1 MTPAQLQTIEEIFH
15 AALDQGPDQVARFLE
30 TTCEGDELLRGEV
43 EALLA
48 LRQRVGSFIE
58 TPAVGIATRIIRN
71 GQADLLVGQTFG
83 HYKISKRIGSG
94 GMGEVYLATDM
105 IAGRKAALKLLPIR
119 FTGDAERLKRFQQE
133 AHAVV
138 ALNHP
143 NILTVYEIGEE
154 HSTHYIASELIEG
167 ETLRQR
173 LLRGRMELSEAV
185 DVAIQVASALAA
197 AHEAG
202 IVHRDINPENI
213 MLRPD
218 GYVKVLDFGIAKLAE
233 QEVPLTI
240 PRDEALLLVET
251 NLGLILGT
259 VPYMSPEQACG
270 APVDKRTD
278 IWSLGVVLYE
288 MVTGHAP
295 FIRDTPREVM
305 STIVKK
311 KPPPLTSYIRQTP
324 RELQQ
329 MISKALRKDR
339 TERYQSASEMLP
351 ALKNLRHKLELKAVP
366 SWLRWAR
373 SPVALVL
380 ALLVFALALALPFY
394 RHRNMA
400 TSLPPKKSI
409 AVLPLENLSEE
420 KENAFFADG
429 IHDELLSNLSKIAD
443 LKVISRTSVMQYKS
457 GIKRNL
463 KQTAQQLG
471 VSNVV
476 EGNVRRAGNRVRV
489 SVQLIDA
496 RTDTHL
502 WAEHYDR
509 DVADVF
515 AIQAEIAQE
524 IADTLEV
531 KLSPSQSD
539 ALAEAPTRDTEA
551 YDLFLKGEY
560 EQHQGVRAPQSAMS
574 GESFDRAQIFY
585 RQALARD
592 PNFAL
597 AYARL
602 AWSELHRHWFISNL
616 TSAELAEVRSNIDR
630 ALAIAPALPDAHLAL
645 GVFHYWGH
653 RDYDSA
659 LRALDRAIELQPSN
673 SDSRTCRA
681 AIYRRRGEWRRALA
695 ESERALELNPRDP
708 LIPAEIG
715 NTYNILRRWSEAE
728 QSLKRALA
736 IDPHFG
742 DAARFLAWT
751 YVNSTGDIPRARK
764 VYEGLQ
770 EERAINVNS
779 STGNIADL
787 IGHGVYLDVIDR
799 HFADALKAWDVP
811 LAKTPEARLR
821 QLEARVGIQVLA
833 GQGAVGKL
841 ECEQTRALLEARLAE
856 RPQDRN
862 SLIALAWAYVCLGR
876 NADALR
882 VAQQAVDSLPVEK
895 DALSGPQ
902 LLAALA
908 EIEARTGRPE
918 EAVKILRQLLTA
930 PAGGAISIA
939 RLKIDPV
946 WDPIRDNPGFQ
957 KLLSEPEPATV
968 YK

>member
-1 MTPAQLQTIEEIFH
+1 
-15 AALDQGPDQVARFLE
+15 
-30 TTCEGDELLRGEV
+30 
-43 EALLA
+43 
-48 LRQRVGSFIE
+48 
-58 TPAVGIATRIIRN
+58 
-71 GQADLLVGQTFG
+71 
-83 HYKISKRIGSG
+83 
-94 GMGEVYLATDM
+94 
-105 IAGRKAALKLLPIR
+105 
-119 FTGDAERLKRFQQE
+119 
-133 AHAVV
+133 
-138 ALNHP
+138 
-143 NILTVYEIGEE
+143 
-154 HSTHYIASELIEG
+154 
-167 ETLRQR
+167 
-173 LLRGRMELSEAV
+173 
-185 DVAIQVASALAA
+185 
-197 AHEAG
+197 
-202 IVHRDINPENI
+202 
-213 MLRPD
+213 
-218 GYVKVLDFGIAKLAE
+218 
-233 QEVPLTI
+233 
-240 PRDEALLLVET
+240 
-251 NLGLILGT
+251 
-259 VPYMSPEQACG
+259 
-270 APVDKRTD
+270 
-278 IWSLGVVLYE
+278 
-288 MVTGHAP
+288 
-295 FIRDTPREVM
+295 
-305 STIVKK
+305 
-311 KPPPLTSYIRQTP
+311 
-324 RELQQ
+324 
-329 MISKALRKDR
+329 
-339 TERYQSASEMLP
+339 
-351 ALKNLRHKLELKAVP
+351 
-366 SWLRWAR
+366 
-373 SPVALVL
+373 
-380 ALLVFALALALPFY
+380 
-394 RHRNMA
+394 
-400 TSLPPKKSI
+400 
-409 AVLPLENLSEE
+409 
-420 KENAFFADG
+420 
-429 IHDELLSNLSKIAD
+429 
-443 LKVISRTSVMQYKS
+443 
-457 GIKRNL
+457 
-463 KQTAQQLG
+463 
-471 VSNVV
+471 V

-539 ALAEAPTRDTEA
+539 ALAAAPTRDTEA

-630 ALAIAPALPDAHLAL
+630 ALAIAPALPDAHLVL
-645 GVFHYWGH
+645 GLFYYWGY

-673 SDSRTCRA
+673 SDSRTCRG

-695 ESERALELNPRDP
+695 EHERALELNPRDP

-715 NTYNILRRWSEAE
+715 NTCNILRRWSEAE

-742 DAARFLAWT
+742 DAARFLACT

-856 RPQDRN
+856 RPEDRN

-882 VAQQAVDSLPVEK
+882 VARQAANSLPIEK
-895 DALSGPQ
+895 DAASGLG
-902 LLAALA
+902 LLVALA

-918 EAVKILRQLLTA
+918 EAVEMLRQLLTA
-930 PAGGAISIA
+930 PTGGAISIA

-957 KLLSEPEPATV
+957 KLLFEPEPATV

>member
-1 MTPAQLQTIEEIFH
+1 MTNSRRVCPKCGATVFADAPQGCCSVCLVRTGL
-15 AALDQGPDQVARFLE
+15 ASLDNADDQGFEPTIARMLKDF
-30 TTCEGDELLRGEV
+30 GDYELLQEIGRGGQGV
-43 EALLA
+43 VYRA
-48 LRQRVGSFIE
+48 RQKSLN
-58 TPAVGIATRIIRN
+58 RI
-71 GQADLLVGQTFG
+71 V
-83 HYKISKRIGSG
+83 
-94 GMGEVYLATDM
+94 
-105 IAGRKAALKLLPIR
+105 ALKVIGLAHWA
-119 FTGDAERLKRFQQE
+119 TE
-133 AHAVV
+133 AHVRRFRLEAE
-138 ALNHP
+138 AAASLNHP
-143 NILTVYEIGEE
+143 CIVPIYEVGERDGACYFSMGLVDGGQLDAVAKRDPMPIR
-154 HSTHYIASELIEG
+154 HAAEL
-167 ETLRQR
+167 
-173 LLRGRMELSEAV
+173 
-185 DVAIQVASALAA
+185 
-197 AHEAG
+197 
-202 IVHRDINPENI
+202 
-213 MLRPD
+213 
-218 GYVKVLDFGIAKLAE
+218 IAKLARTVSYAHE
-233 QEVPLTI
+233 HGILHRDIKPGNILLDTKGEPHLTDFGLA
-240 PRDEALLLVET
+240 RLVET
-251 NLGLILGT
+251 ESTVTRTMEVLGT
-259 VPYMSPEQACG
+259 PSYMAPEQAVG
-270 APVDKRTD
+270 NNERVSSATD
-278 IWSLGVVLYE
+278 IYGLGAVLYQLL
-288 MVTGHAP
+288 TGHPP
-295 FIRDTPREVM
+295 FAGGTTFETVR
-305 STIVKK
+305 
-311 KPPPLTSYIRQTP
+311 
-324 RELQQ
+324 
-329 MISKALRKDR
+329 
-339 TERYQSASEMLP
+339 
-351 ALKNLRHKLELKAVP
+351 
-366 SWLRWAR
+366 
-373 SPVALVL
+373 LVL
-380 ALLVFALALALPFY
+380 ETEPRQPRLLNPKVDRDLATICLKCLEKDPQRRYSSALALAEDLERWLKHEPIRARRTGIFTCG
-394 RHRNMA
+394 RKWVRRNPSSALLVVVLAAAIGAMIWK
-400 TSLPPKKSI
+400 TEFVHHPLTTGI
-409 AVLPLENLSEE
+409 AVLPFENLSDD

-443 LKVISRTSVMQYKS
+443 LKVISRTSVMQYKT

-531 KLSPSQSD
+531 KLSRSQSD
-539 ALAEAPTRDTEA
+539 ALAAAPTRDTEA

-630 ALAIAPALPDAHLAL
+630 ALAIAPALPGAHLAL

-653 RDYDSA
+653 RDYDSS

-833 GQGAVGKL
+833 RQGAVGKL

-856 RPQDRN
+856 RPEDRN

-918 EAVKILRQLLTA
+918 EAVKILHQLLTV
-930 PAGGAISIA
+930 PAGGVISIA

-957 KLLSEPEPATV
+957 KLLSEPEPATA

>member
-1 MTPAQLQTIEEIFH
+1 MKTAAKICENCGEKIFGDAPKGLCPACVLETGLGPLVDEAVVGIDSPAFAKTDDSPHPASVLGELGDYELLEEIGRGG
-15 AALDQGPDQVARFLE
+15 QGVVYRARQKSLNR
-30 TTCEGDELLRGEV
+30 TV
-43 EALLA
+43 
-48 LRQRVGSFIE
+48 
-58 TPAVGIATRIIRN
+58 
-71 GQADLLVGQTFG
+71 
-83 HYKISKRIGSG
+83 
-94 GMGEVYLATDM
+94 
-105 IAGRKAALKLLPIR
+105 ALKVIGLGQWA
-119 FTGDAERLKRFQQE
+119 TQAHLKRFRRE
-133 AHAVV
+133 AEAAANLDHPCIVPIYEVGEREGSCYFSMKFIDGGQLDEV
-138 ALNHP
+138 ARRTPISIRQAAELIAKLARTVPYAHEHGILQRDIKP
-143 NILTVYEIGEE
+143 GNILLDAKGEP
-154 HSTHYIASELIEG
+154 HLTDFGLA
-167 ETLRQR
+167 R
-173 LLRGRMELSEAV
+173 LLETKSTVTHTMDVLGTPSYMAPEQAVGNNARVSSATDIYGLGAVLYQLLTGHPPFAGGTTYETVRLVLDTEPRQPRLWNPKIDCDLATICLKSLEKDPQRRYSSALALAEDLERWLKHEPIRARRTGIFTRGRKWVRRNPTIALLVISLV
-185 DVAIQVASALAA
+185 ALAA
-197 AHEAG
+197 AIGAMIWKSEF
-202 IVHRDINPENI
+202 VQ
-213 MLRPD
+213 RP
-218 GYVKVLDFGIAKLAE
+218 
-233 QEVPLTI
+233 PT
-240 PRDEALLLVET
+240 
-251 NLGLILGT
+251 
-259 VPYMSPEQACG
+259 
-270 APVDKRTD
+270 
-278 IWSLGVVLYE
+278 
-288 MVTGHAP
+288 TG
-295 FIRDTPREVM
+295 
-305 STIVKK
+305 
-311 KPPPLTSYIRQTP
+311 
-324 RELQQ
+324 
-329 MISKALRKDR
+329 
-339 TERYQSASEMLP
+339 
-351 ALKNLRHKLELKAVP
+351 
-366 SWLRWAR
+366 
-373 SPVALVL
+373 
-380 ALLVFALALALPFY
+380 
-394 RHRNMA
+394 
-400 TSLPPKKSI
+400 I
-409 AVLPLENLSEE
+409 AVLPFENLSDD

-471 VSNVV
+471 VSNVL

-539 ALAEAPTRDTEA
+539 ALAAAPTRDTEA

-616 TSAELAEVRSNIDR
+616 TSAELAEVKSNIDR

-645 GVFHYWGH
+645 GMFYYWGY
-653 RDYDSA
+653 RDYASA

-787 IGHGVYLDVIDR
+787 IGHGVYLDVVDR

-856 RPQDRN
+856 RPEDRN
-862 SLIALAWAYVCLGR
+862 FLIALAWAYVCLGR
-876 NADALR
+876 NADAVR

-930 PAGGAISIA
+930 PTGSALSIA

-946 WDPIRDNPGFQ
+946 WDPIRENPSFQ
-957 KLLSEPEPATV
+957 RLLSEPEPATV

>member
-1 MTPAQLQTIEEIFH
+1 MTIASKVCAECGATVFADAPEGLCSVCLFRSGLGLLANKGDEAFEPTATRMLKDFGDYELLEEIGRGG
-15 AALDQGPDQVARFLE
+15 QGV
-30 TTCEGDELLRGEV
+30 
-43 EALLA
+43 
-48 LRQRVGSFIE
+48 
-58 TPAVGIATRIIRN
+58 
-71 GQADLLVGQTFG
+71 
-83 HYKISKRIGSG
+83 
-94 GMGEVYLATDM
+94 VYRAHQKSLNRTV
-105 IAGRKAALKLLPIR
+105 ALKVIGPAHWA
-119 FTGDAERLKRFQQE
+119 TEAHVKRFRLE
-133 AHAVV
+133 AEA
-138 ALNHP
+138 AAGLNHP
-143 NILTVYEIGEE
+143 CIVPIYEVGERDGACYFSMGLVEGGQLDAVAKRQPMPIRHAAELIAKLARTVSYAHEHGILHRDIKPGNILVDAKGEPHLTDFGLARLVETESTVTRTMEVLGTPSYMAPEQAVGDNARVTGTTDIYGLGAVLYQLLTG
-154 HSTHYIASELIEG
+154 HPPFAGGTTF
-167 ETLRQR
+167 ETVRLVLDTEPRQPR
-173 LLRGRMELSEAV
+173 LWNRKIDRDLATICLKCLDKDPQRRYSSALALAEDLERWLKHEPIRARCTGIFTRGRKWVRRNPTSAV
-185 DVAIQVASALAA
+185 LVVALAA
-197 AHEAG
+197 AIGAMIWKTEF
-202 IVHRDINPENI
+202 VHH
-213 MLRPD
+213 
-218 GYVKVLDFGIAKLAE
+218 
-233 QEVPLTI
+233 PLT
-240 PRDEALLLVET
+240 
-251 NLGLILGT
+251 
-259 VPYMSPEQACG
+259 
-270 APVDKRTD
+270 
-278 IWSLGVVLYE
+278 
-288 MVTGHAP
+288 TG
-295 FIRDTPREVM
+295 
-305 STIVKK
+305 
-311 KPPPLTSYIRQTP
+311 
-324 RELQQ
+324 
-329 MISKALRKDR
+329 
-339 TERYQSASEMLP
+339 
-351 ALKNLRHKLELKAVP
+351 
-366 SWLRWAR
+366 
-373 SPVALVL
+373 
-380 ALLVFALALALPFY
+380 
-394 RHRNMA
+394 
-400 TSLPPKKSI
+400 I
-409 AVLPLENLSEE
+409 AVLPFENLSDD

-429 IHDELLSNLSKIAD
+429 MQDELLSNLAKIAD

-457 GIKRNL
+457 GITRNL
-463 KQTAQQLG
+463 KEIARQLG
-471 VSNVV
+471 VGHVV

-539 ALAEAPTRDTEA
+539 ALAAAPTRDTKA

-585 RQALARD
+585 RQSLARD

-630 ALAIAPALPDAHLAL
+630 ALVIAPALPDAHLAL

-695 ESERALELNPRDP
+695 ESERASELNPRDP

-821 QLEARVGIQVLA
+821 QLEARVGLQVLA

-841 ECEQTRALLEARLAE
+841 ECEQTRALLEARLGE
-856 RPQDRN
+856 RPEDRN

-918 EAVKILRQLLTA
+918 EAVEMLRQLLTA
-930 PAGGAISIA
+930 PTGGAISIA

-946 WDPIRDNPGFQ
+946 WDPIRENPSFQ
-957 KLLSEPEPATV
+957 RLLSEPEPATV